1 MLVSSL
7 TVRSGVLLLSLA
19 SASFGAPGGYS
30 FEESQAFL
38 KTYCQACHSGKA
50 AVGGFSLERVNT
62 PESFQTHPQRWSAA
76 NRRVKNGEMP
86 PKGSPAPSLD
96 LREQFN
102 GWVDETLRAEAC
114 SGGIAPGPSPIRRL
128 NRSEYTATVR
138 DLLDIHL
145 DVGHALPADGAGG
158 EGFDNAAETLF
169 LSPLHSEKYM
179 EVAKL
184 AMNFAAKEYKSR
196 VKILVA
202 KPGNGVTQSQA
213 AREILQAFL
222 PRAFR
227 RPVTEADVAPYL
239 ALFEAARKHGEPF
252 EASVFF
258 ALRGVL
264 VSPLFLFRT
273 EPPNL
278 TTEPRPVDQ
287 YAMAS
292 RLSYFLW
299 GSMPDEFLVDIA
311 AAGKLQEPEVLR
323 ELVRRML
330 RNDRSL
336 DFSQRFIEQW
346 LHTRELLGDK
356 APDAKL
362 FPTYA
367 MSEDLRS
374 DIRLQPVMFFRE
386 LLVRNLSLLNLIDS
400 THTIGTS
407 NLARHFDMKLPLR
420 ANQTTQPHW
429 VELPRGSRRG
439 GLLGMPA
446 VLAVSS
452 YPYRTS
458 PVLRGAWVLDSLLGT
473 PPPPPP
479 PNVPALEEHKEG
491 SAPKTLRERLERH
504 RSDPVCGSCH
514 SRIDGLGFALENYD
528 VDGRWREE
536 ESARTVDN
544 SGELADGT
552 KFKGPDE
559 LKAMLLDRKE
569 LFLRNL
575 TSKMLGYALGRGLT
589 LKDSCTDDAIVSNL
603 RDNGSSSQTLIEE
616 IVLSV
621 PFRYQAAASLPVV
634 PTSPRSTS
642 PPAQKEQ

>member
-1 MLVSSL
+1 L
-7 TVRSGVLLLSLA
+7 
-19 SASFGAPGGYS
+19 
-30 FEESQAFL
+30 
-38 KTYCQACHSGKA
+38 
-50 AVGGFSLERVNT
+50 
-62 PESFQTHPQRWSAA
+62 QTHPQRWISA
-76 NRRVKNGEMP
+76 NRRIKNGEMP
-86 PKGSPAPSLD
+86 PKGAPAPSLD
-96 LREQFN
+96 LRERFTE
-102 GWVDETLRAEAC
+102 WVDGTLREEAC
-114 SGGIAPGPSPIRRL
+114 AGGIMAGPAPIRRL
-128 NRSEYTATVR
+128 NRAEYTATVR

-145 DVGHALPADGAGG
+145 DVGNALPGDGAGG

-179 EVAKL
+179 ETAKL
-184 AMNFAAKEYKSR
+184 AVNFAAKEYKSR
-196 VKILVA
+196 EKLLIA
-202 KPGNGVTQSQA
+202 KPGPGVTPAQA
-213 AREILQAFL
+213 ARKILEGFL

-227 RPVTEADVAPYL
+227 RPVDEVDVAPYL
-239 ALFEAARKHGEPF
+239 ALFQAAQKQGQPF
-252 EASVFF
+252 EESIFF

-264 VSPLFLFRT
+264 VSPLFLFRS
-273 EPPNL
+273 EPPNT
-278 TTEPRPVDQ
+278 TTEERPVDQ

-299 GSMPDEFLVDIA
+299 GSMPDEFLFDVA
-311 AAGKLQEPEVLR
+311 AAGKLQDPKVLR

-336 DFSQRFIEQW
+336 DFAQRFVEQW
-346 LHTRELLGDK
+346 LHTRELGGDK

-374 DIRLQPVMFFRE
+374 DIRMQPVMFLRE
-386 LLVRNLSLLNLIDS
+386 LLVKDLSLLYLIDS
-400 THTIGTS
+400 RHTIGTT
-407 NLARHFDMKLPLR
+407 NLAKHFGLKLPLR
-420 ANQTTQPHW
+420 PNQNTQPHW
-429 VELPRGSRRG
+429 VELPEGSRRG

-458 PVLRGAWVLDSLLGT
+458 PVLRGAWVLESLLGT

-479 PNVPALEEHKEG
+479 ANVPALEEHKEG
-491 SAPKTLRERLERH
+491 ATPKTLRERLTQH
-504 RSDPVCGSCH
+504 RADPVCASCH

-528 VDGRWREE
+528 VIGRWRDED
-536 ESARTVDN
+536 AGKPVDT

-552 KFKGPDE
+552 KFNGPDE
-559 LKAMLLDRKE
+559 MKAMLLDRKD

-589 LKDSCTDDAIVSNL
+589 LKDSCTVDAIVSKL
-603 RDNGSSSQTLIEE
+603 KDNGYSAQTLIEE

-621 PFRYQAAASLPVV
+621 PFRYQAA
-634 PTSPRSTS
+634 S
-642 PPAQKEQ
+642 PPPAPVTQNLTDPKRTRSEAPATKKEQRKL